1 MKGISDVI
9 AMLLMLVITIG
20 LVGLAYSYISGIFT
34 SKTAVVLSIVPE
46 ASSCTPST
54 INIAVRNDGTSAS
67 GSVTIS
73 VTAPSGANACSN
85 SVSINSIGPGIQQTA
100 TCNRVSGQGAG
111 YYKVVATTSGS
122 TANGIIYC
130 AS

>member
-20 LVGLAYSYISGIFT
+20 LVGLAYSYISGVFT
-34 SKTAVVLSIVPE
+34 ARTAVVLSMVPE

-54 INIAVRNDGTSAS
+54 INIVVRNDGTTASGGVTVTVTSPGGAS
-67 GSVTIS
+67 GS
-73 VTAPSGANACSN
+73 CSIASIKPGQEASC
-85 SVSINSIGPGIQQTA
+85 SVSRGTTLTGS
-100 TCNRVSGQGAG
+100 G

-122 TANGIIYC
+122 TANGMIYC

>member
-20 LVGLAYSYISGIFT
+20 LVGLAYSYVSGVFT
-34 SKTAVVLSIVPE
+34 AKTAVVLNMVSE

-54 INIAVRNDGTSAS
+54 INIAVRNDGTTAS
-67 GSVTIS
+67 GSVT
-73 VTAPSGANACSN
+73 VTVTSPGGASGSCSITSIQAGQQASC
-85 SVSINSIGPGIQQTA
+85 SVSRGTTLTGS
-100 TCNRVSGQGAG
+100 G
-111 YYKVVATTSGS
+111 YYRIVASTSGS
-122 TANGIIYC
+122 TAQGMIYC

>member
-1 MKGISDVI
+1 
-9 AMLLMLVITIG
+9 MLVITIG
-20 LVGLAYSYISGIFT
+20 LVGLAYSYISGIFAAKT
-34 SKTAVVLSIVPE
+34 SVVLSIVPE

-54 INIAVRNDGTSAS
+54 INIAVRNDGTTAS

-73 VTAPSGANACSN
+73 VIAPNSANACTN
-85 SVSINSIGPGIQQTA
+85 NPVTVNSINPGTQETA

-111 YYKVVATTSGS
+111 YYKVVATTYGS
-122 TANGIIYC
+122 TANGMIYC